1 MEVIEMKK
9 PNYAIH
15 TFEVRRYLKPKEY
28 QMLLD
33 ALFEKS
39 KNNFRAYPDG
49 PEMVFDIFGDKDIRT
64 HLIRHKQNPYLALI
78 INLKAVE
85 QSGNLIDLT
94 SFGDEFTNSYHTTD
108 KMITDFF
115 GEEYALDKLE
125 LCRIDFSV
133 NIDVGSRENVKT
145 YIHILN
151 HRAGV
156 PKGYKIK
163 GRKCKE
169 IDLSK
174 GYLADN
180 KNAGGLAGNLRQ
192 GSSAH

>member
-1 MEVIEMKK
+1 
-9 PNYAIH
+9 
-15 TFEVRRYLKPKEY
+15 
-28 QMLLD
+28 
-33 ALFEKS
+33 
-39 KNNFRAYPDG
+39 
-49 PEMVFDIFGDKDIRT
+49 
-64 HLIRHKQNPYLALI
+64 
-78 INLKAVE
+78 
-85 QSGNLIDLT
+85 
-94 SFGDEFTNSYHTTD
+94 
-108 KMITDFF
+108 MITDFF

>member
-1 MEVIEMKK
+1 MKK

-49 PEMVFDIFGDKDIRT
+49 PEMVFDIFGDKGIRT

-78 INLKAVE
+78 VNLKAVE
-85 QSGNLIDLT
+85 QSGNLIDLI
-94 SFGDEFTNSYHTTD
+94 SFGDEFTNSYHTAD

-145 YIHILN
+145 YFSTTGQESP
-151 HRAGV
+151 RATKLKDASVRRLTCPRDTLQTTRMLGSRWQSTT
-156 PKGYKIK
+156 
-163 GRKCKE
+163 RK
-169 IDLSK
+169 LSS
-174 GYLADN
+174 LT
-180 KNAGGLAGNLRQ
+180 
-192 GSSAH
+192 

>member
-1 MEVIEMKK
+1 MKK
-9 PNYAIH
+9 TNYAIH

-49 PEMVFDIFGDKDIRT
+49 PEMVFDIFGDKGIRT

-78 INLKAVE
+78 VNLKAVE
-85 QSGNLIDLT
+85 QSGNLIDLI
-94 SFGDEFTNSYHTTD
+94 SFGDEFTNSYHTAD